1 MAETEDV
8 PYNTPDFATPDK
20 PQTANDPDKP
30 NKSVLK
36 ATLKYLDE
44 QIAKHNSLDLVEPNA
59 EQIMTT
65 QQQVA
70 VQKQVVSHLR
80 QIRIDINNKVEELK

>member
-1 MAETEDV
+1 MAEAEDV
-8 PYNTPDFATPDK
+8 PYSTPDFATPDK
-20 PQTANDPDKP
+20 PTDSDDPDRA

-36 ATLKYLDE
+36 EMLKYLDD

-59 EQIMTT
+59 EPVMTT
-65 QQQVA
+65 QQQVT

-80 QIRIDINNKVEELK
+80 NIRNEISNKLKELK